1 MPVRIN
7 GELIILKTVA
17 TRQLYKRSKDVYFI
31 LKDETFLPTL
41 KYFDD
46 KHLILGLSDVGDAV
60 TIYKYK
66 HPRQYNKLLE
76 KFNNELKNI
85 INKLFDKYGL
95 YHNDLREKNI
105 CIDKNNNIRLI
116 DFDRTSTRRHSG
128 ENKYFKMW

>member
-1 MPVRIN
+1 MNPQKRDLTTWDCVVAKKTAASCTAKKIMPVRIN

-85 INKLFDKYGL
+85 INKLFDKYG
-95 YHNDLREKNI
+95 
-105 CIDKNNNIRLI
+105 
-116 DFDRTSTRRHSG
+116 
-128 ENKYFKMW
+128 